1 MYIKKL
7 HVKAF
12 GPITNTDLD
21 FERGLNIIEGNNES
35 GKTAVAMFIKFI
47 FYGLSSRASDIS
59 ISEKER
65 YISWSVGEASGYAVC
80 GFTENGKDKEIRI
93 ERILTGRKDTDGKSK
108 YSERLRVVD
117 NETSMPI
124 TINGQPGDFFFG
136 VPENVFVSS
145 AFASQE
151 GGIKPGSDS
160 LKEAIANIICAAD
173 ENVNVKK
180 AVDNIDKAR
189 KKLLHKNRT
198 GGDIPE
204 LEQRRDAL
212 ERHLAE
218 SVDTSTRLIKAELAL
233 SEVKSTIDSTI
244 ARNAELE
251 GALNAITALSEDA
264 KVKRISELKSTLSSL
279 KADLDA
285 ESKENS
291 HDSLITSLA
300 VSIKDIERF
309 DQQKAE
315 VERLTEEVKNDVG
328 SADRDPGED
337 HIEALLLSKKANHR
351 FTIGTLLLIAGLI
364 GIISSA
370 ALRLLNYPGF
380 EIGLVLTSILI
391 IIGIVLMVLSS
402 KTRNRLYDILDYWDV
417 DGEEELA
424 QLSENV
430 GGIYAE
436 LNSAR
441 LVLTSAEVNAE
452 EAKKN
457 VMKLAESYGICTDGV
472 SIQSLIKQL
481 AIIGSDSIKKKK
493 SLEANVARI
502 EGQLSETVASLG
514 NVSYDEITSKANEI
528 RKTEIGAIVA
538 NMSESDAAAISRELQ
553 FNKSKIDN
561 LNDRLIMLERE
572 CASLK
577 AIPSSPATD
586 AETLESLTA
595 EIEKLK
601 NTHEAL
607 VLAEETMAAAG
618 DRIRLSVVPRL
629 TAEASRIMSGMT
641 DGKYST
647 LGFTSSFDMIFRD
660 SDEGTL
666 ELDYLSAGTKD
677 IAYISYRIALMKS
690 LYGDTERPPIIFDES
705 LSTLDKERASR
716 AVKILENSGIQTLL
730 FTCRSLEGE
739 LASGAS
745 RIVL

>member
-7 HVKAF
+7 HIKAF

-279 KADLDA
+279 KAELDA

-328 SADRDPGED
+328 SADRDPEED

-457 VMKLAESYGICTDGV
+457 VMKLAESYGIGTDGV